1 MPAAS
6 KDEPVRLT
14 EDITGD
20 RVLIYGTDRG
30 VKVELRYAG
39 ETLWATQD
47 QMADMFGVDRTS
59 ITKHLKNIYDEG
71 DLDKSATCEET
82 SQVREEGTRRV
93 VRNRPIY
100 NLNAVISVGYRVSS
114 KQGTLFRIWATDTL
128 VQFATKGFVVDAA
141 RLKNPEEHDRVRELR
156 DIIRDI
162 RSDEANVYREIRR
175 ICALCQDYDGKSGA
189 WREFYTRMQA
199 KLLWAVTSS
208 TPAMILSDRADGT
221 VPNMGLRSW
230 SKEAIRQQHALV
242 AKNYLAERELGELN
256 RVTTI
261 LLDIFEDQLDIG
273 KLNTMAEVER
283 MLDAQLKSL
292 NRSVLSHGGSVSATQ
307 AERRVK
313 EQYRIFDEKRRA
325 ERHADADAYIADL
338 VKKER
343 ELPKARGKKS
353 RNDSE

>member
-14 EDITGD
+14 EDATGD

-30 VKVELRYAG
+30 VKVELRHAG
-39 ETLWATQD
+39 DTLWATQD
-47 QMADMFGVDRTS
+47 QMAEMFGVDRTS

-71 DLDKSATCEET
+71 ELDKAATCEET
-82 SQVREEGTRRV
+82 SQVRQEGARRV
-93 VRNRPIY
+93 ARSRPIY

-208 TPAMILSDRADGT
+208 TPAMILSNRADAAA
-221 VPNMGLRSW
+221 PNMGLQSW
-230 SKEAIRQQHALV
+230 SKDAIRQQDALV
-242 AKNYLAERELGELN
+242 AKNYLAEPEIGELN

-273 KLNTMAEVER
+273 RLNTMVEVER
-283 MLDAQLKSL
+283 LLDAQLKAL
-292 NRSVLSHGGSVSATQ
+292 HRSVLSHGGSVRATR
-307 AERRVK
+307 AEQHVK
-313 EQYRIFDEKRRA
+313 EQYRIFDERRRA
-325 ERHADADAYIADL
+325 ERHADADAHIADL
-338 VKKER
+338 LKKER
-343 ELPKARGKKS
+343 DLPKARRKKS
-353 RNDSE
+353 RNEFE